1 MPSRRPSSGDSGD
14 SGPAYQAEPD
24 RRPGP
29 GAGYLPEP
37 EPEPRLDWSPAW
49 RESGPDGS
57 LGATAGPE
65 EDVWS
70 GRPARRAGSRRS
82 SRRRAGD
89 PESPEAAESAAAPQP
104 GAPQPGAPET
114 GVPGTRAPDAGI
126 PRDPEAAARQVC
138 LRLLTLAP
146 RTRAQLA
153 DALRRRHIQDEAA
166 EAVLDRFTEIGL
178 IDDPA
183 FARAWV
189 ESRHHGRGLSRRAL
203 SSELHR
209 RGVADEDVHEA
220 TELVDEDQEAA
231 MARQVIAGKVRATRG
246 QPSATRI
253 RKLMGVLARKGYG
266 AALAYRVVREALEA
280 EGAHPAEMAVEIGEP
295 IRTSSPTT
303 ARNSAKAL
311 TSCENALCGAIG
323 TGRHTGGLSAGSLL
337 KTLSALNLAA
347 ARCYSALRG

>member
-1 MPSRRPSSGDSGD
+1 VPSRRPSSGDSGDSGD

-37 EPEPRLDWSPAW
+37 EPRLDWSPAW

-57 LGATAGPE
+57 LGGTAGPE
-65 EDVWS
+65 QDVWP
-70 GRPARRAGSRRS
+70 GRLARRAGSCRS

-104 GAPQPGAPET
+104 AAPQPGAPQPATPET
-114 GVPGTRAPDAGI
+114 GAPDAGI
-126 PRDPEAAARQVC
+126 SRGPEAAARQVC

-153 DALRRRHIQDEAA
+153 DALRRRHIPDEAA

-220 TELVDEDQEAA
+220 TELVDDDQEAA
-231 MARQVIAGKVRATRG
+231 MARQVIAGKVRATQG

-280 EGAHPAEMAVEIGEP
+280 EGASAAEIVAEIGEP
-295 IRTSSPTT
+295 DPD
-303 ARNSAKAL
+303 
-311 TSCENALCGAIG
+311 IG
-323 TGRHTGGLSAGSLL
+323 SDD
-337 KTLSALNLAA
+337 
-347 ARCYSALRG
+347 CP

>member
-1 MPSRRPSSGDSGD
+1 MPSSRRPSSRD
-14 SGPAYQAEPD
+14 SGPAYQADPD
-24 RRPGP
+24 RWPEP
-29 GAGYLPEP
+29 GAGYPPEP
-37 EPEPRLDWSPAW
+37 GPRLDWSPAW

-57 LGATAGPE
+57 LGGTAGPE
-65 EDVWS
+65 EDLWS
-70 GRPARRAGSRRS
+70 GRPAHRAGSRRS

-89 PESPEAAESAAAPQP
+89 PESPESPEAAESAAAPQP
-104 GAPQPGAPET
+104 GAPET
-114 GVPGTRAPDAGI
+114 GAPDAGI
-126 PRDPEAAARQVC
+126 SRDPETAARQVC

-146 RTRAQLA
+146 QTRAQLT
-153 DALRRRHIQDEAA
+153 DALRRRRIPDEAA
-166 EAVLDRFTEIGL
+166 QAVLDRFTEIGL

-209 RGVADEDVHEA
+209 RGVADEDVYEA
-220 TELVDEDQEAA
+220 IELVDDDQEAA

-280 EGAHPAEMAVEIGEP
+280 EGACAAEIAAEIGEP
-295 IRTSSPTT
+295 DPD
-303 ARNSAKAL
+303 
-311 TSCENALCGAIG
+311 IG
-323 TGRHTGGLSAGSLL
+323 SDD
-337 KTLSALNLAA
+337 
-347 ARCYSALRG
+347 CP

>member
-1 MPSRRPSSGDSGD
+1 VPSRRPNSGVSGNPVD
-14 SGPAYQAEPD
+14 PGPAYQAEPD

-37 EPEPRLDWSPAW
+37 EPQLDWSPAW
-49 RESGPDGS
+49 REFGPDGS
-57 LGATAGPE
+57 LGGTAGPE

-70 GRPARRAGSRRS
+70 GRPARRAGSRRP

-89 PESPEAAESAAAPQP
+89 PESPESPEAAESAAAPRP
-104 GAPQPGAPET
+104 AAPRPAAPETGAPET
-114 GVPGTRAPDAGI
+114 GAPETGAPDAGI

-153 DALRRRHIQDEAA
+153 DALRRRHVPDEAA

-203 SSELHR
+203 ASELQR

-220 TELVDEDQEAA
+220 IELIDDDQEAV
-231 MARQVIAGKVRATRG
+231 MARQVIAGKVRGTRG
-246 QPSATRI
+246 QPFATRI

-280 EGAHPAEMAVEIGEP
+280 EGAHAAEIAAEIGEP
-295 IRTSSPTT
+295 DPD
-303 ARNSAKAL
+303 
-311 TSCENALCGAIG
+311 IG
-323 TGRHTGGLSAGSLL
+323 SDD
-337 KTLSALNLAA
+337 
-347 ARCYSALRG
+347 CP

>member
-1 MPSRRPSSGDSGD
+1 VVPSRRPSSRDSGD
-14 SGPAYQAEPD
+14 SEPAYQDEPD
-24 RRPGP
+24 RWPEP
-29 GAGYLPEP
+29 GAGYPP

-57 LGATAGPE
+57 LGGTPGSE

-70 GRPARRAGSRRS
+70 ERPARRAGSRRFSRS
-82 SRRRAGD
+82 SRRRARD
-89 PESPEAAESAAAPQP
+89 PESPESPEAAEPAAAPQP
-104 GAPQPGAPET
+104 ETPQPEVPET
-114 GVPGTRAPDAGI
+114 GALDAGI

-153 DALRRRHIQDEAA
+153 DALRRWHIPDEAA
-166 EAVLDRFTEIGL
+166 EAVLDRYTEIGL

-220 TELVDEDQEAA
+220 IELVDDDQEAA
-231 MARQVIAGKVRATRG
+231 MARQVIAAKVRVTRG
-246 QPSATRI
+246 QPSAARI

-280 EGAHPAEMAVEIGEP
+280 EGLYDAEIAGQIAEP
-295 IRTSSPTT
+295 DP
-303 ARNSAKAL
+303 
-311 TSCENALCGAIG
+311 G
-323 TGRHTGGLSAGSLL
+323 TGSED
-337 KTLSALNLAA
+337 
-347 ARCYSALRG
+347 CP

>member
-1 MPSRRPSSGDSGD
+1 MPSRRPYSGDSGD

-24 RRPGP
+24 RRLGP

-37 EPEPRLDWSPAW
+37 EPQLDWSPAW

-57 LGATAGPE
+57 LGGTAGPE

-70 GRPARRAGSRRS
+70 GRPARRAGSRGS

-89 PESPEAAESAAAPQP
+89 PESPEAAESAAAPRP
-104 GAPQPGAPET
+104 AAPETGAPET
-114 GVPGTRAPDAGI
+114 GAPDAGI

-153 DALRRRHIQDEAA
+153 DALRQRHIPDEAA

-220 TELVDEDQEAA
+220 IELVDDDQEAA
-231 MARQVIAGKVRATRG
+231 MARQVIAGKVRTTRG

-280 EGAHPAEMAVEIGEP
+280 EGAYAAEIAAEIGEP
-295 IRTSSPTT
+295 DPDIDSEDCP
-303 ARNSAKAL
+303 
-311 TSCENALCGAIG
+311 
-323 TGRHTGGLSAGSLL
+323 
-337 KTLSALNLAA
+337 
-347 ARCYSALRG
+347 

>member
-1 MPSRRPSSGDSGD
+1 MPSRRPYSGVSGDSGD
-14 SGPAYQAEPD
+14 SGPGYQAEPD

-37 EPEPRLDWSPAW
+37 ESQLDWSPAW

-57 LGATAGPE
+57 LGGTAGPE

-70 GRPARRAGSRRS
+70 GRPARRPGSRRS

-104 GAPQPGAPET
+104 RGPRPAAPET
-114 GVPGTRAPDAGI
+114 GAPDAGI

-153 DALRRRHIQDEAA
+153 DALRRRHIPDKAA

-203 SSELHR
+203 SNELRR
-209 RGVADEDVHEA
+209 RGVPDEDVHEA
-220 TELVDEDQEAA
+220 IELVDDDQEAA

-280 EGAHPAEMAVEIGEP
+280 EGAYAAEIAAEIGEP
-295 IRTSSPTT
+295 DPD
-303 ARNSAKAL
+303 
-311 TSCENALCGAIG
+311 IG
-323 TGRHTGGLSAGSLL
+323 SED
-337 KTLSALNLAA
+337 
-347 ARCYSALRG
+347 CP

>member
-14 SGPAYQAEPD
+14 SEPAYQDEPD
-24 RRPGP
+24 RW
-29 GAGYLPEP
+29 PEPAAEYPP
-37 EPEPRLDWSPAW
+37 EPEPRLAWSPAW

-57 LGATAGPE
+57 LGGTAGPE

-70 GRPARRAGSRRS
+70 ERPARRAGSRRS
-82 SRRRAGD
+82 SRSRRRRARD
-89 PESPEAAESAAAPQP
+89 RESPESPESPEAAEPAAAPQP
-104 GAPQPGAPET
+104 GAP
-114 GVPGTRAPDAGI
+114 GTAAPDAGI

-153 DALRRRHIQDEAA
+153 DALRRRHIPDEAA
-166 EAVLDRFTEIGL
+166 EAVLDRFAEIGL

-220 TELVDEDQEAA
+220 IELVDDDQEAA
-231 MARQVIAGKVRATRG
+231 MARQVIAGKVRVTRG

-280 EGAHPAEMAVEIGEP
+280 EGASAAEIVAEIGEP
-295 IRTSSPTT
+295 DPD
-303 ARNSAKAL
+303 
-311 TSCENALCGAIG
+311 IG
-323 TGRHTGGLSAGSLL
+323 SDD
-337 KTLSALNLAA
+337 
-347 ARCYSALRG
+347 CP

>member
-1 MPSRRPSSGDSGD
+1 MEGIRARRLPGWHSGTRGGRLVRAARPPGRVPPVQSS
-14 SGPAYQAEPD
+14 P
-24 RRPGP
+24 RRGP
-29 GAGYLPEP
+29 GVSRG
-37 EPEPRLDWSPAW
+37 
-49 RESGPDGS
+49 
-57 LGATAGPE
+57 
-65 EDVWS
+65 
-70 GRPARRAGSRRS
+70 GRIGR
-82 SRRRAGD
+82 
-89 PESPEAAESAAAPQP
+89 
-104 GAPQPGAPET
+104 GAPTRAPTRDAQTGAPET
-114 GVPGTRAPDAGI
+114 GAPGTGAPDAGI

-153 DALRRRHIQDEAA
+153 DALRRRHIPDEAA

-220 TELVDEDQEAA
+220 IELVDDDQEAA

-280 EGAHPAEMAVEIGEP
+280 EGAYAAEIAAEIGEP
-295 IRTSSPTT
+295 DPD
-303 ARNSAKAL
+303 
-311 TSCENALCGAIG
+311 IG
-323 TGRHTGGLSAGSLL
+323 SED
-337 KTLSALNLAA
+337 
-347 ARCYSALRG
+347 CP